1 MWRTFNCGI
10 GFTLIIPA
18 ASVARIGQQLAAHGL
33 ASTVIGNVVPVAE
46 DGERVRID

>member
-10 GFTLIIPA
+10 GFTLIVPIT
-18 ASVARIGQQLAAHGL
+18 SVARVGQELAAHGL
-33 ASTVIGNVVPVAE
+33 ASRVIGSVVPVAE